1 MMLTNEE
8 VINVLNSLIRQFKRC
23 EQPTTTTALKFAVGA
38 VLKQTPRCVSVRAVA
53 DINTYYC
60 PFCMAKLKQIGWAFL
75 RKQVLIPNDPKY
87 CYNCGQL
94 LKWE

>member
-1 MMLTNEE
+1 MMTNEE
-8 VINVLNSLIRQFKRC
+8 VINVLNNLIRQFTRI
-23 EQPTTTTALKFAVGA
+23 EQMTTATALKFAVGA
-38 VLKQTPRCVSVRAVA
+38 VLKQKPREMSVRTVA

-60 PFCMAKLKQIGWAFL
+60 PYCREKIKQIGWTFL

-87 CYNCGQL
+87 CYNCGQR